1 MASIRNLKKSVN
13 YVYGDIID
21 AVLHW
26 EYSTG
31 NIGKGTELVQEI
43 LVAYDDCMDKIS
55 QKRIENRGSH
65 LEQVRKEFEQKAG
78 YFVQKL
84 NQLG

>member
-1 MASIRNLKKSVN
+1 MASIKNLKKNVN
-13 YVYGDIID
+13 YVFGDIID

-31 NIGKGTELVQEI
+31 NIGKGSELVQEI
-43 LVAYDDCMDKIS
+43 LLAYDDCMDKIS
-55 QKRIENRGSH
+55 QKGIENRGAH
-65 LEQVRKEFEQKAG
+65 LDKVRKDFEQKAG
-78 YFVQKL
+78 TFVQKL